1 MPPRSEVDAAVAE
14 AAAGVAFDAD
24 LEAKFRVLQQ
34 CEALLGERVPSEQL
48 HAVTDEAS
56 LRDYYRAA
64 LVPPGPAAA
73 PVPSPPPLPARRTP
87 PSPTPPAFHLP
98 VTAAA
103 PQISEDE
110 LPANLTLDGR
120 DEALLQ
126 RVLASPSAR

>member
-14 AAAGVAFDAD
+14 AAAGVAFDGD

-73 PVPSPPPLPARRTP
+73 PVPSPAPLPTAPHTAPLQLSIMPLPRR
-87 PSPTPPAFHLP
+87 
-98 VTAAA
+98 
-103 PQISEDE
+103 
-110 LPANLTLDGR
+110 R
-120 DEALLQ
+120 
-126 RVLASPSAR
+126 RR